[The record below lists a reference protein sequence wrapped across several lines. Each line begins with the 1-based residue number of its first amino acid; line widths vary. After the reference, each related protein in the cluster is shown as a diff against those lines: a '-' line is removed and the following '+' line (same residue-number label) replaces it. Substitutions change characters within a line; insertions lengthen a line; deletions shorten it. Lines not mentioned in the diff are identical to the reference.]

1 MDPTPQELLFG
12 SPLHTDGDPS
22 AVADAPGQDPRPPAV
37 LTELSPFGVTAH
49 RSRPRNGFLGKLL
62 KPKVFIPIAV
72 LVVAGAMVA
81 SVAVT
86 ASNSPKT
93 AGPKTST
100 GTGKSGGRVS
110 TKALSHRT
118 APGKTVTIPLRSPGN
133 DPRPDITVRVG
144 NDAPIHVV
152 LDTGSVGLRVFSNL
166 VPTGVGK
173 GIHITGQPVS
183 IEYADGT
190 QFSGPISQALV
201 HIGKLTTTTVVPFQF
216 VQSVMCDPTIPD
228 CPASGGATSLEAE
241 GIDGIMGIGLSGPY
255 PGDPTTNPLLLLPAP
270 YRNSWSIAMRGGGRT
285 LPAPGTLILGAADP
299 SGPAADFSLQQQGAS
314 VDGRPIWN
322 DQFNLCWTVGGLS
335 SCELSVF
342 DSGSDLTIL
351 GGSGF
356 ASVSTDDPGQIA
368 TLDTGTSVQVS
379 QEVNGNPLWS
389 FTSGGGAMQ
398 TVIVEPD
405 GDNWVNSGVQA
416 FYSFTVTYDE
426 VNGAIFLS

>member
-1 MDPTPQELLFG
+1 
-12 SPLHTDGDPS
+12 
-22 AVADAPGQDPRPPAV
+22 V

-49 RSRPRNGFLGKLL
+49 RTRPRSGVLGKLR

-81 SVAVT
+81 SVMVT
-86 ASNSPKT
+86 TSSSPPKT
-93 AGPKTST
+93 AAPKTST
-100 GTGKSGGRVS
+100 GNGKPGVRVS
-110 TKALSHRT
+110 TKALSHHT
-118 APGKTVTIPLRSPGN
+118 APGKTVTIALRSPDN

-144 NDAPIHVV
+144 NDGPIHVV

-166 VPTGVGK
+166 VPTGAGK
-173 GIHITGQPVS
+173 GIDVTGQPVS
-183 IEYADGT
+183 IEYVDGT
-190 QFSGPISQALV
+190 QFAGPVSRALI
-201 HIGKLTTTTVVPFQF
+201 HIGKLTTTKTVPFQL
-216 VQSVMCDPTIPD
+216 VESVLCDPTIPD
-228 CPASGGATSLEAE
+228 CPASGGATGLEAE

-255 PGDPTTNPLLLLPAP
+255 QGDPTTNPLLSLPAP
-270 YRNSWSIAMRGGGRT
+270 YRNSWSIAMQGGGQT

-299 SGPAADFSLQQQGAS
+299 SSPAANFSLQQQGAS
-314 VDGRPIWN
+314 VDGMPIWN
-322 DQFNLCWTVGGLS
+322 DQFNLCWSVGGLS

-342 DSGSDLTIL
+342 DSGSDLTVL
-351 GGSGF
+351 SGNGF
-356 ASVSTDDPGQIA
+356 ASVSTDNPGQIA
-368 TLDTGTSVQVS
+368 TLSTGTSVQVS

-405 GDNWVNSGVQA
+405 GVNWVNSGVQA